1 MKLERLFL
9 HRAVQEKLNV
19 LPKSCIILGSG
30 NSVSDGIKLGLS
42 NYIENFPSFGI
53 NEAIKF
59 FDCTAYTF
67 MDWCAYRDRFDLYSE
82 SNLVVGAY
90 DMHIGCQVLGAT
102 YCPKHEGLILLP
114 WSGKWKDNPL
124 KNGLYSANLT
134 GGFTLSL
141 AIALGFTEIYLLG
154 FDCREINGKTH
165 WYEGI
170 EGAGQYNDYEGKPRT
185 GVGIEHGKYN
195 TSLYNNS
202 DEMINKDWKVF
213 SPDYSSIKYNIL
225 NVSPE
230 SRISVFPKIDYPE
243 MFKRLDIN
251 KNRVNQFE
259 VQREIRRLL
268 EPYNKVTK

>member
-1 MKLERLFL
+1 MQSKIAL
-9 HRAVQEKLNV
+9 
-19 LPKSCIILGSG
+19 ILGSG

-67 MDWCAYRDRFDLYSE
+67 FDWCAYRDRFDLYSE
-82 SNLVVGAY
+82 SNLAVGAY
-90 DMHIGCQVLGAT
+90 DMHIGRQIEGAT

-124 KNGLYSANLT
+124 KDGLYAANLC

-154 FDCREINGKTH
+154 FDAREINGKTH
-165 WYEGI
+165 FFEGI
-170 EGAGQYNDYEGKPRT
+170 KGAGEYNDYEGNPRT
-185 GVGIEHGKYN
+185 GVGIKDGQYN

-202 DEMINKDWKVF
+202 DEMINKDWNLFQQVF
-213 SPDYSSIKYNIL
+213 ATVKIV
-225 NVSPE
+225 NVSPL
-230 SRISVFPKIDYPE
+230 SRITTFPKITYKQMLE
-243 MFKRLDIN
+243 QLDIN

-259 VQREIRRLL
+259 VQREIRSIL
-268 EPYNKVTK
+268 EPYNKLEK